1 MRLKNGDTDIVFQE
15 VCSLEKINEKWRML
29 LIKGYDRKKNITK
42 A

>member
-1 MRLKNGDTDIVFQE
+1 MRLKNGDIDIVFQE
-15 VCSLEKINEKWRML
+15 VRSLEKINEKWRML